1 MIQIDFTEDDDC
13 VGLRVAGHSDL
24 ADKGSDIVCSAVSA
38 LIQTFAGG
46 VESELQAVLSG
57 NLDAGNCNLRV
68 CVPESRKQ
76 ALKAVFKVFKFG
88 FRKIAGSY
96 PEQVKLN

>member
-1 MIQIDFTEDDDC
+1 MIQVDFTDDGNAVC
-13 VGLRVAGHSDL
+13 LKVTGHAGL

-46 VESELQAVLSG
+46 VESELQASLSG
-57 NLDAGNCNLRV
+57 HLDSGNCNIRIQVDESHKQSLR
-68 CVPESRKQ
+68 
-76 ALKAVFKVFKFG
+76 AVYKVFKFG
-88 FRKIAGSY
+88 FRKIASSY

>member
-1 MIQIDFTEDDDC
+1 MIELDFTEGDNSVC
-13 VGLRVAGHSDL
+13 LRVTGHSGL
-24 ADKGSDIVCSAVSA
+24 NDKGSDIVCSAVSA

-46 VESELQAVLSG
+46 VESELQASLSG
-57 NLDAGNCNLRV
+57 NLDAGNCDLRV
-68 CVPESRKQ
+68 QVSEDQQQ

-96 PEQVKLN
+96 PGQVKLK